1 MAECA
6 AWAAYY
12 RHEWL
17 NFLRSALAMVAAGFG
32 MGQRGAGSREELVEA
47 LDALYSH
54 VYGMPTGTMAAAAG
68 CGPRRWTT
76 RIPGCRPAGIRVI
89 RCWPGSGV
97 RWWPR
102 SARCG
107 DAVTASR

>member
-1 MAECA
+1 MKSPRKPVARRSLDPVAVDVAECA

-54 VYGMPTGTMAAAAG
+54 VYGVPTGT
-68 CGPRRWTT
+68 
-76 RIPGCRPAGIRVI
+76 
-89 RCWPGSGV
+89 RCWRDSGV